1 MRRRILAVACFT
13 LCALLPLRAQEQK
26 PQNDAPGTA
35 VPGKEM
41 PGNDTPGN
49 DVPGVSSPSAAV
61 PAASPD
67 TPSPEVKT
75 PDTTK
80 PEAKAPEAKAPEAK
94 TPLMQM
100 PMPMNDAGM
109 REMTGGNADGAAHAM
124 RSMEDRQMN
133 MGPHMKMTTLR
144 DLKPGDQE
152 KADEVAAAAR
162 RAAEKYTDYKVAL
175 ADGFRIFLPNLP
187 QKQYHF
193 TNYRYAFEAA
203 ISFNPEHP
211 TSLLYEKNG
220 SDYKL
225 IGVMYTAP
233 KNANWSEL
241 DQRIPLSIAQ
251 WHAHINM
258 CLPPAERRNEAW
270 GPKAKFGLLG
280 SITTKDECEVAG
292 GKFMP
297 QIFGWMVHVYPFEQK
312 TEDIWSVGRQAH
324 MD

>member
-1 MRRRILAVACFT
+1 MRRRILALAGLMV
-13 LCALLPLRAQEQK
+13 CALLPLRAQEQK
-26 PQNDAPGTA
+26 PQNDAPGND
-35 VPGKEM
+35 M
-41 PGNDTPGN
+41 PGMT
-49 DVPGVSSPSAAV
+49 SPSAAV
-61 PAASPD
+61 PAALPD
-67 TPSPEVKT
+67 TPNPEVKT
-75 PDTTK
+75 PEAAK
-80 PEAKAPEAKAPEAK
+80 PEATTPEVKAPEVKAAP
-94 TPLMQM
+94 MQM
-100 PMPMNDAGM
+100 NDSGM
-109 REMTGGNADGAAHAM
+109 REMTGGNPDGAAHAM

-152 KADEVAAAAR
+152 KADEIVAGAR

-175 ADGFRIFLPNLP
+175 ADGFKIFLPNLP

-220 SDYKL
+220 GDYKL

-233 KNANWSEL
+233 KNANWTEL

-258 CLPPAERRNEAW
+258 CIPPSERRNEAW
-270 GPKAKFGLLG
+270 GPNAKFGLLG
-280 SITTKDECEVAG
+280 SIATKDDCEAAG

-312 TEDIWSVGRQAH
+312 SEDIWSVGRQAH